1 MPISK
6 LSRMGGA
13 RAYVPRAVR
22 DKAASKDLQR
32 RYRKLAA
39 REEREGVLVLSEP
52 GVSHAT
58 AAFKSE
64 EESGAEN
71 GAALAS
77 APAPV
82 TAAAAAGFDS
92 RKRARQESG
101 APRHRFSGAEAI
113 ARERAAAAAAA
124 QARRLEADND
134 RDRAAARRK
143 ASTRLVRQKTHRGQP
158 LLKSRMAGLLSK
170 VERLVGSKP
179 SIGSSG
185 K

>member
-1 MPISK
+1 MPLSK

-39 REEREGVLVLSEP
+39 REEREGVLVLSAP

-58 AAFKSE
+58 SAFKSE
-64 EESGAEN
+64 AELRVEN
-71 GAALAS
+71 GVTPVS
-77 APAPV
+77 APV
-82 TAAAAAGFDS
+82 RAAGFDS
-92 RKRARQESG
+92 RKRARQENG
-101 APRHRFSGAEAI
+101 APLHRFSGAEAI
-113 ARERAAAAAAA
+113 ARERAAAAAAT

-179 SIGSSG
+179 SIGSSE